1 MKKSAQ
7 KIITALLAVTLAAG
21 LFSSCSA
28 AKKAAGST
36 VLNVICWSEYLPQSV
51 LDSFRKTTGVKVN
64 MTTYNSP
71 DEMLTKVQ
79 SAKKGTYDMVIGPG
93 MYVTVF
99 NKLNMINK
107 LDTAKIPNRKNLNP
121 QYLSQ
126 AYDPKNEYSY
136 PYMCASAV
144 IAVNRSVIKDKITG
158 YQDLLNPKYKNSMVV
173 IEDARAVVGMA
184 EMAEGHKINDTSAKA
199 LSDAQNYLLKLKPNI
214 KVFDG
219 ASPKTEMI
227 NGECPLGLIYGAE
240 AALAMNQ
247 KKNIQ
252 IIYPKEGV
260 YFGADVMM
268 TFKGGKNTDN
278 AYKLINYILDAKI
291 SASISKIFPYA
302 NPNKAAYAYLP
313 DSYKNNPAE
322 NVPADVLTRTQNVL
336 DIGGDSTKIDAIWS
350 KIKD

>member
-1 MKKSAQ
+1 MKKSTKQ
-7 KIITALLAVTLAAG
+7 IITVCLAAVLITG
-21 LFSSCSA
+21 IFSGCST
-28 AKKAAGST
+28 AKKATGST

-51 LDSFRKTTGVKVN
+51 LNSFRKDTGIKVN

-79 SAKKGTYDMVIGPG
+79 SAKKGTYDMVICPG
-93 MYVTVF
+93 MYVTIF
-99 NKLNMINK
+99 NKLGMINK
-107 LDTAKIPNRKNLNP
+107 LETSKIPNHKNLNP

-144 IAVNRSVIKDKITG
+144 IAVDRSKIKDKITG

-173 IEDARAVVGMA
+173 IEDSRAVVGMA
-184 EMAEGHKINDTSAKA
+184 EMDTGHGINDTSAKA
-199 LSDAQNYLLKLKPNI
+199 LSDAQSYLLKLKPNI

-240 AALAMNQ
+240 AALAMKQ
-247 KKNIQ
+247 KKSIEV
-252 IIYPKEGV
+252 IYPKEGV

-278 AYKLINYILDAKI
+278 AYKLINDILDAKV
-291 SASISKIFPYA
+291 SASISDIFPYA

-313 DSYKNNPAE
+313 ASYKNNMAE
-322 NVPADVLTRTQNVL
+322 NVPADVLKRTQNL
-336 DIGGDSTKIDAIWS
+336 MDIGTATSKIDAIWS
-350 KIKD
+350 KVKG